1 MEKSFLGY
9 YSKDYEDMF
18 SCEQNRLY
26 KLYFSS
32 NIKHQRP
39 CILKIISKENIKKFD
54 YNLILEQINKSEE
67 HMKLCKS
74 KNIVELYKKLE
85 TNTHIIFELEYFDT
99 NLYDGIIYK
108 SESLA
113 NNQTLLRQIILDIA
127 KALKITHEKG
137 IIHRDIKPKNIFF
150 NNEEEKVFKLGN
162 FICSI
167 GIKDNRS
174 NPMGT
179 VLYSAPEILKN
190 MDYNEKCDL
199 WSLGVTLY
207 ELYFGILP
215 YGVSSNLN
223 FDKIMNYIYSEKFL
237 LKKSKIPSF
246 DILLNRL
253 LTREQE
259 ERMSFD
265 EFFQFVFDENFMLN
279 EEAFLKDKPK
289 YKELYDIISKEG
301 EPFYPDLIINDIY
314 SPIESRR
321 KVVNEIMNTVKDIS
335 FYDITN
341 IYDRID
347 KELFNNI
354 LYFEENNQFKK
365 EIYENSDYFSTITPG
380 AFIFCNDISSLN
392 LISNEII
399 SQNKKDK
406 RIIFNLI
413 TSGNSC
419 DKIMKFLNSNIDFKN
434 CINKICIYCFN
445 RDKWSHLKNKY
456 NIIYGIFNTIKDIKE
471 FIEKLSSKDIKPFPL
486 SKLMTYKNYI
496 ESYKNIHEIIS
507 KLYGNVSPE
516 DCQKLKNYTL
526 HGFMYFDFDK
536 DFMIFKKIISNH
548 INETFYNDL
557 YKWINNYSDKGQYEE
572 LIYYISRFIYYINT
586 YAKENKKYFEED
598 KTILKKGIKMPYSN
612 LMQYTRAI
620 GKIILF
626 SDFISVNDSELDSKQ
641 KSGRNLSK
649 EQYKFNNLFSVIFI
663 ISNNYQKNWISNGI
677 IINGKKDNNFKKEIL
692 YLPFTFFL
700 LKEVNIDFAN
710 YSADIYLE
718 TIGKKEIL
726 EEKMKEGKEF
736 IYNAEENIMEIKK

>member
-108 SESLA
+108 SESLE
-113 NNQTLLRQIILDIA
+113 NNHILLRQIILDIA

-259 ERMSFD
+259 DRMSFD

-321 KVVNEIMNTVKDIS
+321 KVVNEIMNK
-335 FYDITN
+335 IT
-341 IYDRID
+341 
-347 KELFNNI
+347 
-354 LYFEENNQFKK
+354 
-365 EIYENSDYFSTITPG
+365 FS
-380 AFIFCNDISSLN
+380 
-392 LISNEII
+392 
-399 SQNKKDK
+399 
-406 RIIFNLI
+406 
-413 TSGNSC
+413 
-419 DKIMKFLNSNIDFKN
+419 
-434 CINKICIYCFN
+434 
-445 RDKWSHLKNKY
+445 
-456 NIIYGIFNTIKDIKE
+456 
-471 FIEKLSSKDIKPFPL
+471 
-486 SKLMTYKNYI
+486 
-496 ESYKNIHEIIS
+496 
-507 KLYGNVSPE
+507 
-516 DCQKLKNYTL
+516 
-526 HGFMYFDFDK
+526 
-536 DFMIFKKIISNH
+536 
-548 INETFYNDL
+548 
-557 YKWINNYSDKGQYEE
+557 
-572 LIYYISRFIYYINT
+572 
-586 YAKENKKYFEED
+586 
-598 KTILKKGIKMPYSN
+598 
-612 LMQYTRAI
+612 
-620 GKIILF
+620 
-626 SDFISVNDSELDSKQ
+626 
-641 KSGRNLSK
+641 
-649 EQYKFNNLFSVIFI
+649 
-663 ISNNYQKNWISNGI
+663 
-677 IINGKKDNNFKKEIL
+677 
-692 YLPFTFFL
+692 
-700 LKEVNIDFAN
+700 
-710 YSADIYLE
+710 
-718 TIGKKEIL
+718 
-726 EEKMKEGKEF
+726 
-736 IYNAEENIMEIKK
+736 

>member
-18 SCEQNRLY
+18 YCEQNRLY

-39 CILKIISKENIKKFD
+39 CILKIISKENIKEFD

-108 SESLA
+108 SESLE
-113 NNQTLLRQIILDIA
+113 NNHILLRQIILDIA
-127 KALKITHEKG
+127 KALKITHDKG

-259 ERMSFD
+259 DRMSFD

-279 EEAFLKDKPK
+279 EESFLKDKPK

-321 KVVNEIMNTVKDIS
+321 KDVNEIMNTVKDIS

-419 DKIMKFLNSNIDFKN
+419 DIIMKFLNSNIDFKN

-456 NIIYGIFNTIKDIKE
+456 NIIYGIFNKIKDIKE

-536 DFMIFKKIISNH
+536 DIMIFKKIISNH
-548 INETFYNDL
+548 ISETFYNDL
-557 YKWINNYSDKGQYEE
+557 HKWINNYSEKGQYEE

-626 SDFISVNDSELDSKQ
+626 SDFISVNDSELDSIQ
-641 KSGRNLSK
+641 RSGRNLSK
-649 EQYKFNNLFSVIFI
+649 EQYKFNNLFSVILI

-677 IINGKKDNNFKKEIL
+677 IINGKEENNCKKEIL

-718 TIGKKEIL
+718 TIGNKEIL
-726 EEKMKEGKEF
+726 EEKIREGKKI
-736 IYNAEENIMEIKK
+736 IYNVEENIMEIKK